1 MNGQQI
7 IKRYDQM
14 DDYVGANWR
23 NIWQE
28 AADWCMPTND
38 NINRVRT
45 PGQEKPP
52 QRMIDS
58 CIEANFNFASGFFSH
73 IFPTNTVWAKF
84 RHPSPDM
91 MDIPAVA
98 DYFQNI
104 SRVIHGV
111 LIGSNFAQMEFESL
125 LAMGCFGTS
134 VISVEPSEERVVK
147 FRNYIV
153 NKIRLDENY
162 EGTIDTIAREFEL
175 DGRQAIQQFGEEVF
189 RENNLERIIL
199 DAEQMKDTKYKFVHY
214 IAPRSDRDVSKKDKN
229 NKPWASYYVIRE
241 GDNPILREGGFDYK
255 PYAVARFITG
265 NDEVYGRGPMLM
277 KLGTARR
284 SNVIYR
290 SLIVSAEQQ
299 VNNQWLVADDD
310 VVAQKTISQRAN
322 ALVLYRASSPGGKP
336 ERLESNGNVS
346 MAKELF
352 DMHDQEIKRM
362 FFNHLFRPLEDYRNM
377 TATEVSERTTSDLMT
392 LSPFVSRY
400 IEEKVNPTMNTVYAL
415 CQKVKGLLP
424 DVPAELVEDP
434 NFEIEYVGRL
444 ALATKNFEV
453 LGAVSTMRVMAELA
467 QQIPQ
472 LQEWA
477 DNVKP
482 DDLTRQMWHANSS
495 SMNALRDAGGD
506 KADKR
511 TVEEVRTERKEAQ
524 AKQQQIDNMAPIAD
538 ATQKMSGAV
547 DPSSVVEAMR
557 ET

>member
-1 MNGQQI
+1 MTGQQI
-7 IKRYDQM
+7 VKRYDQL

-23 NIWQE
+23 NLWQE
-28 AADWCMPTND
+28 CSDWCMPTND

-73 IFPTNTVWAKF
+73 IFPPNTVWAKF

-91 MDIPAVA
+91 MAIPDVA
-98 DYFQNI
+98 DYFEEV
-104 SRVIHGV
+104 SRIIHGV

-134 VISVEPSEERVVK
+134 VVSVEPSKDRVIK

-153 NKIRLDENY
+153 NRIRLDENF
-162 EGTIDTIAREFEL
+162 EGEIDTIAREFEL

-189 RENNLERIIL
+189 RKNNLEKVIL
-199 DAEQMKDTKYKFVHY
+199 DAEQQKETKFKFIHY
-214 IAPRSDRDVSKKDKN
+214 IAPRTDRDKEKKDN
-229 NKPWASYYVIRE
+229 INKPWASYYVIRE
-241 GDNPILREGGFDYK
+241 GENPIIREGGFDYK

-265 NDEVYGRGPMLM
+265 NDEIYGRSPMTM

-299 VNNQWLVADDD
+299 INNQWLVADDD
-310 VVAQKTISQRAN
+310 VVAKRSISQRAN
-322 ALVLYRASSPGGKP
+322 ALVEYRASAPGGKP
-336 ERLESNGNVS
+336 ERLEANGKPV

-352 DMHDQEIKRM
+352 DMHDEEIKRA

-377 TATEVSERTTSDLMT
+377 TAYEVSERSTADLM
-392 LSPFVSRY
+392 LLAPFVARY
-400 IEEKVNPTMNTVYAL
+400 LEEKVNPTMTTVFAI
-415 CQKVKGLLP
+415 CQGIKDLMPEL
-424 DVPAELVEDP
+424 PAELADDP
-434 NFEIEYVGRL
+434 NFEIDYVGRL

-453 LGAVSTMRVMAELA
+453 LGAVNTLRVMSELA
-467 QQIPQ
+467 STVPQ
-472 LQEWA
+472 FQDFA
-477 DNVKP
+477 DNIMS

-495 SMNALRDAGGD
+495 LMNALRDPGKQG
-506 KADKR
+506 KEQ
-511 TVEEVRTERKEAQ
+511 TVTEIRDERKAAL
-524 AKQQQIDNMAPIAD
+524 AKQQQIENLAPIAD

-547 DPSSVVEAMR
+547 DESSVMEGLR
-557 ET
+557 ES